1 MYSST
6 TTCGGDVIV
15 FWHRIFFYKYRDMF
29 MCVSRGNMWL
39 LCVCVKK
46 GSFHPVNRY
55 SFFFAINVEGE
66 KFVSA

>member
-1 MYSST
+1 
-6 TTCGGDVIV
+6 
-15 FWHRIFFYKYRDMF
+15 

-55 SFFFAINVEGE
+55 SFFFAINVNVLDSHLHVHAAS
-66 KFVSA
+66 KTDA